1 MAARFFCTILVLLPT
16 VALAPIASCGGS
28 ADSGNAPDASADA
41 PSSGHDASEDIR
53 PDARGDGGTIEGGM
67 KDAPICLTD
76 LSDVGT
82 GDFSIH
88 FELTTN
94 ETGLT
99 LALLNQRL
107 GCDKTSTFWDVSLS
121 PTGTVFAATGD
132 GIAADY
138 VSVQAGN
145 VLNDGKSHQ
154 VDVIRGGGQIWIAAD
169 GAVVSPMTPDP
180 STFTTLSSLA
190 IGTSACTGVTP
201 AAGHAVIAGVC
212 LTEP

>member
-1 MAARFFCTILVLLPT
+1 MAARLFCTILVLLPT
-16 VALAPIASCGGS
+16 VALAPIVSCGGP
-28 ADSGNAPDASADA
+28 ADSGSSRDASADTS
-41 PSSGHDASEDIR
+41 SSGQDAPEDIR
-53 PDARGDGGTIEGGM
+53 EGGM
-67 KDAPICLTD
+67 KDAPVCLTD

-88 FELTTN
+88 FALTTN

-107 GCDKTSTFWDVSLS
+107 GCDETSTFWDVSLS
-121 PTGTVFAATGD
+121 PTGGVTAATDD

-145 VLNDGKSHQ
+145 ALNDGKLHL
-154 VDVIRGGGQIWIAAD
+154 VDVMRRAGKIWIAAD
-169 GAVVSPMTPDP
+169 GAVVSPMTPNRY
-180 STFTTLSSLA
+180 TFTTLSSLA

-201 AAGHAVIAGVC
+201 VAGYAVIADVC